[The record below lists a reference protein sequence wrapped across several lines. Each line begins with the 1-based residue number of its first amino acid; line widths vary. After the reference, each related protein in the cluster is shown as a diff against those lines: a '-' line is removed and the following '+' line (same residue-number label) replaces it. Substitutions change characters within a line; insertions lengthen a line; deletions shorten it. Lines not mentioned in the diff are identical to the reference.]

1 MSQSELFIGLEKQ
14 KQLLEKHLI
23 TAAASEYQL
32 LLSQLEAL
40 RMHLEQARVA

>member
-14 KQLLEKHLI
+14 KQLLEKHLV

-32 LLSQLEAL
+32 LLTQLEAL
-40 RMHLEQARVA
+40 RARLEPMRVS